1 MASLLRDAR
10 PLLARARFASPPL
23 DRLARGLLFDW
34 SYFPL
39 LAALLLAAESALCA
53 ILILKARYTPID
65 WRAYMQE
72 VEGPLVHGVW
82 DYAELRGET
91 GPLVYPGGFVW
102 LFAGLR
108 FVAGGDG
115 SDVRAAQCAFA
126 AAYVATHALVF
137 AVYARARPA
146 GMPPWVAVL
155 LCASKRLHSLYA
167 LRLFNDCWAI
177 LLLYAAVLAFSH
189 RRWAA
194 GCALYSLGAGVK
206 ANLLLSAPALLLL
219 LLKVG
224 GPRFAASRVALC
236 AAIQLALGWPFLR
249 ANPRAYI
256 IGAFGGFGDLKHKWT
271 VNWKFLPPE
280 LFLSKGF
287 ALPLLALHL
296 LVLGALAARR
306 WCAAEGGLARA
317 WRGSAR
323 PLHAE
328 HIVGLLLTCNFVG
341 VAFWRSLHFQFYTW
355 YFHAMPLLLWRAP
368 LPTSARLAVLAALE
382 FSFSYWL
389 DPVEG
394 TSTPL
399 SSAVL
404 QLAHA
409 VALAGLWRAPPGR
422 TFEGEKAS

>member
-1 MASLLRDAR
+1 M
-10 PLLARARFASPPL
+10 P
-23 DRLARGLLFDW
+23 
-34 SYFPL
+34 
-39 LAALLLAAESALCA
+39 
-53 ILILKARYTPID
+53 
-65 WRAYMQE
+65 
-72 VEGPLVHGVW
+72 
-82 DYAELRGET
+82 
-91 GPLVYPGGFVW
+91 
-102 LFAGLR
+102 
-108 FVAGGDG
+108 
-115 SDVRAAQCAFA
+115 FA

-167 LRLFNDCWAI
+167 LRLFNDFWAI

-219 LLKVG
+219 LLKAG

-287 ALPLLALHL
+287 ALPLPRAPPARPGRARGAAVVRGGGRAGARVARLGAAAPRRAHRRPPADVQLCGRRVLAL
-296 LVLGALAARR
+296 
-306 WCAAEGGLARA
+306 
-317 WRGSAR
+317 
-323 PLHAE
+323 
-328 HIVGLLLTCNFVG
+328 
-341 VAFWRSLHFQFYTW
+341 
-355 YFHAMPLLLWRAP
+355 AP
-368 LPTSARLAVLAALE
+368 LPVLHVVLPRDAVAAVARAAADRCARLAVLAALE